1 MLLLATLSLALAA
14 DPQAALQAYAD
25 GLANGGRPTPGRV
38 IVFGDPTAAQ
48 RAQRGCS
55 LYRRL
60 PSRPVVVLSCD
71 GPLGAQIAAWAREPG
86 VSWAEADWQA
96 ELLAMPD
103 DYSEAAWHLRNSG
116 QSIAGTAGVAG
127 ADLGAEAAWL
137 RGTGDGAVILAVLD
151 TGQRLDHADL
161 LDNRYE
167 NPGELDCADGLDDD
181 ANGYVD
187 DCFGADAADGDGDP
201 SATATG
207 CSYPSHGTFIAGLV
221 GASTNNG
228 QGIAGL
234 NWATSILP
242 IKIQSD
248 ADCGVSASGIAA
260 AVDYAREAG
269 ATALNAS
276 WHVSATALVVKRA
289 FKDADDAGLI
299 TVIAAGNDALDLD
312 SSPPDWPI
320 AYDLPQAIVV
330 GASTNR
336 DGLAWFSNHSATWV
350 DLVAP
355 GQDLTS
361 AEIGSTTAYSVQ
373 SGTSFAAPMALGAV
387 GLVASTYPLLHPDEV
402 WDSVVEGVVAVP
414 ALDCAVSSTCVRTG
428 GRLHLPAALD
438 RAEAWMQRI
447 SLSLSSVELAGEA
460 DGDGVAEGHE
470 ALWLRVNVQNDGH
483 ATAPGVLVSLSAE
496 GATMLGAA
504 GAQDIDPEGG
514 VAAIEGLGLQLDAP
528 CAADLELPL
537 TLTLTEAGGG
547 TWEGSATLSITCRQ
561 DEDADGAWSDDDCDE
576 AASDTFPGAAETCD
590 DRDQDCDGAVD
601 EEASD
606 APTWFLD
613 ADGDGAGDP
622 AAALASCLPPE
633 GYVAAADDCDDA
645 DAGRGPLIAEQCDGL
660 DQDCDGA
667 VDEALDCDTAEPE
680 ATAPRPVAEKG
691 GGCAIPG
698 PGVGA
703 LAGLLGLLLVGPRRR
718 R

>member
-1 MLLLATLSLALAA
+1 MLTLLLAGFAAAFAAPADDALR
-14 DPQAALQAYAD
+14 AYQE
-25 GLANGGRPTPGRV
+25 GLARGGRPTQGRV
-38 IVFGDPTAAQ
+38 IVFGAPSAAQIAQ
-48 RAQRGCS
+48 RACTVH
-55 LYRRL
+55 RRL
-60 PSRPVVVLSCD
+60 PSRPVVVLSCE
-71 GPLGAQIAAWAREPG
+71 GPLGAQIAAWAAQPG
-86 VSWAEADWQA
+86 VTWAEADWQA
-96 ELLAMPD
+96 ELLSLPD
-103 DYSEAAWHLRNSG
+103 DYSASAWHLLNSG
-116 QSIAGTAGVAG
+116 QTIGGAAGVAG

-161 LDNRYE
+161 LDNLYQ

-181 ANGYVD
+181 ANGYID

-201 SATATG
+201 SATASS

-221 GASTNNG
+221 GASTDNG
-228 QGIAGL
+228 QGMAGI
-234 NWATSILP
+234 NWATAILP

-289 FKDADDAGLI
+289 FQDADDAGLI

-312 SSPPDWPI
+312 TTSPDWPI

-330 GASTNR
+330 GASTHR

-361 AEIGSTTAYSVQ
+361 AEIGSTTAYAVQ

-387 GLVASTYPLLHPDEV
+387 GLVASTYPRLHPDEV

-414 ALDCAVSSTCVRTG
+414 ALDCAASSTCVRTG

-438 RAEAWMQRI
+438 RAEAWMERI
-447 SLSLSSVELAGEA
+447 TLSLSAVEMAGEA

-470 ALWLRVNVQNDGH
+470 AITLRVWVQNDGH
-483 ATAPGVLVSLSAE
+483 ARAPGVTATLHAE
-496 GATMLGAA
+496 GATALGASVA
-504 GAQDIDPEGG
+504 ADIDPEGG

-547 TWEGSATLSITCRQ
+547 TWTASATVPITCRQ
-561 DEDADGAWSDDDCDE
+561 DEDADGAWSDEDCDE
-576 AASDTFPGAAETCD
+576 AAADTYPGAEETCD
-590 DRDQDCDGAVD
+590 DRDQDCDGEVD
-601 EEASD
+601 EGATD
-606 APTWFLD
+606 APTWFRD
-613 ADGDGAGDP
+613 VDGDGVGDADHNQTSCLGPEGFVSGAGD
-622 AAALASCLPPE
+622 C
-633 GYVAAADDCDDA
+633 ADDDVDI
-645 DAGRGPLIAEQCDGL
+645 GPGVAELCDGI
-660 DQDCDGA
+660 DQNCDGA
-667 VDEALDCDTAEPE
+667 IDEGLDCVTAE
-680 ATAPRPVAEKG
+680 APRRAEKG
-691 GGCAIPG
+691 GGCAVLG
-698 PGVGA
+698 PQAGLGGA
-703 LAGLLGLLLVGPRRR
+703 LTLLLALARRR